1 MLTPILFASRR
12 FHLYVSSVI
21 ALGCLFLV
29 NVASAQTA
37 NTAKLLVLNKPQAKL
52 LIVNPVA
59 KKVIAEVPTGAGPH
73 EVTASEDG
81 KLAFVSNY
89 GNETPGNSISVIDL
103 AAHKELRRHELGALR
118 RPHGIVAS
126 HGKVYCTAE

>member
-1 MLTPILFASRR
+1 MLTPILLANRR
-12 FHLYVSSVI
+12 FHLYVSSAI

-29 NVASAQTA
+29 SVGAEQTA
-37 NTAKLLVLNKPQAKL
+37 NTARLLVLSKPQAKP
-52 LIVNPVA
+52 LIVDPVA
-59 KKVIAEVPTGAGPH
+59 RKVIAEVPTGTGPH

-103 AAHKELRRHELGALR
+103 AARKEL
-118 RPHGIVAS
+118 
-126 HGKVYCTAE
+126 